1 MPPSSTYSTY
11 EQHPTYT
18 QLAPYMA
25 NGNNYL
31 VTDSTGDSPI
41 IDPLVHRDEII
52 LRCVGPCDVTLGLN
66 ETPVAGVGLVL
77 EDGDTLT
84 LTGKKASSAV
94 YAVCESGQDSK
105 LKVQLD

>member
-1 MPPSSTYSTY
+1 
-11 EQHPTYT
+11 
-18 QLAPYMA
+18 MA
-25 NGNNYL
+25 NGNNYP

-52 LRCVGPCDVTLGLN
+52 IRCYGPGNVTIGLN

-77 EDGDTLT
+77 EEDWTIT

-94 YAVCESGQDSK
+94 YAVCELGQEST
-105 LKVQLD
+105 LNVYLD